1 MGTFN
6 RLASFLPPLVAG
18 LAGVGLLLSVG
29 GVALADSDDR
39 YEIWALDQGTHTIHV
54 YDQALEEVARIPLV
68 DHGVRVPHMIDF
80 TSDGRYA
87 FTANVGSGDVAVI
100 RTEDRSVVEII
111 ATGPR
116 THMAGVRPGDEVVV
130 ADIIGDAD
138 IERDGRLVEIR
149 LDLENERFELGREL
163 YIAQDPVFEAKA
175 DAFNDVAAI
184 CHFDSA
190 DGSRAFVTLG
200 PALPNGGLVVVDNAS
215 FTLEKAW
222 GPEELQTNCGTM
234 LTPDGRHILVN
245 GGGEEVGV
253 WHAIDVETLEIVR
266 QDVSS
271 RGIDAHGV
279 RNLPNGEEIWMVNR
293 GSSNGIVIDANT
305 LEVIDTLADTG
316 KTPDILDFSPDSR
329 YAFVTLRGPE
339 PVSMPHMAQGETPGF
354 AVIDVAT
361 RKVVTIIQPA
371 EGNPQSDFHGIG
383 VRALP

>member
-6 RLASFLPPLVAG
+6 RLASCLPPLMTALGGAGWLLSAG
-18 LAGVGLLLSVG
+18 L
-29 GVALADSDDR
+29 ALADSDDR
-39 YEIWALDQGTHTIHV
+39 YEIWALDQGTHTIHI
-54 YDQALEEVARIPLV
+54 YDQALEEVSRIGLG

-130 ADIIGDAD
+130 ADIIGNAD
-138 IERDGRLVEIR
+138 IERDGRLVEIQ
-149 LDLENERFELGREL
+149 LDLENERFELGRVL
-163 YIAQDPVFEAKA
+163 HIAQDPIFAAKA
-175 DAFNDVAAI
+175 EAFNDVAAI
-184 CHFDSA
+184 CHFDTA
-190 DGSRAFVTLG
+190 DGSRTFVTLG

-234 LTPDGRHILVN
+234 LTPDGRHMLVN
-245 GGGEEVGV
+245 GGGGEVGV
-253 WHAIDVETLEIVR
+253 WHAIDVETLEVVR
-266 QDVSS
+266 QDMSS
-271 RGIDAHGV
+271 QGIDAHGV

-329 YAFVTLRGPE
+329 FAFVTLRGPE

-361 RKVVTIIQPA
+361 REVVSIIQPA
-371 EGNPQSDFHGIG
+371 EGDPQSDFHGIG
-383 VRALP
+383 VRTLP

>member
-6 RLASFLPPLVAG
+6 RLAACLSPLTPALGGVA
-18 LAGVGLLLSVG
+18 LLLSASVG
-29 GVALADSDDR
+29 LADSDDR
-39 YEIWALDQGTHTIHV
+39 YEIWALDQGTHTIHI
-54 YDQALEEVARIPLV
+54 YDQALEEVSRIPLG
-68 DHGVRVPHMIDF
+68 DHGVQVPHMIDF

-100 RTEDRSVVEII
+100 RTEDRSVVDII

-138 IERDGRLVEIR
+138 IERDGRLVEIQ
-149 LDLENERFELGREL
+149 LDLENERFELGRVL
-163 YIAQDPVFEAKA
+163 YIAQDPVFTAKA
-175 DAFNDVAAI
+175 EAFNDVAAI
-184 CHFDSA
+184 CHFDTA

-200 PALPNGGLVVVDNAS
+200 PALNNGGLVVVDNAS

-234 LTPDGRHILVN
+234 LTPDARHMLVN
-245 GGGEEVGV
+245 GGSDEVGV
-253 WHAIDVETLEIVR
+253 WHAIHVESLEIVR

-293 GSSNGIVIDANT
+293 GTSNGTVIDANS
-305 LEVIDTLADTG
+305 LEVIDTLPDTG
-316 KTPDILDFSPDSR
+316 NTPDILDFSPDSR

-361 RKVVTIIQPA
+361 REVVTVIQPA